1 MDRHYRSTVVNL
13 RASMRHDIDELRG
26 DIPRSTLVHN
36 LLALALKNDE
46 IVFRALGGGSG
57 DEDRD

>member
-1 MDRHYRSTVVNL
+1 
-13 RASMRHDIDELRG
+13 MRHDLDALRG

-46 IVFRALGGGSG
+46 IVFRALGGGEDGSG
-57 DEDRD
+57 NP

>member
-1 MDRHYRSTVVNL
+1 MYRHYRSTVVNL
-13 RASMRHDIDELRG
+13 RAAMRHDLDALRG

-46 IVFRALGGGSG
+46 IVFRALGGG
-57 DEDRD
+57 EDDQDNP

>member
-1 MDRHYRSTVVNL
+1 
-13 RASMRHDIDELRG
+13 MRHDIDELRG

-36 LLALALKNDE
+36 LLTLALKNDE
-46 IVFRALGGGSG
+46 IVFRALGGESG